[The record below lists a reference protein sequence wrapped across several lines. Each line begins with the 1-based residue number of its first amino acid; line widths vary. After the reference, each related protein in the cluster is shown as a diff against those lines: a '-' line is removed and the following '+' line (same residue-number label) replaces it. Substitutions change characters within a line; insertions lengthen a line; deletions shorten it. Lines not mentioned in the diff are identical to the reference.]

1 MFCGRARWAP
11 PRFLFFR
18 LLLFLYGY
26 LAGAS
31 VEEGG
36 VWTSLTCHTSPPPN
50 PWGAHLSPLRV
61 VCRLAQPPPLLW
73 HAIKENGNHQND
85 FQQTIEGIIQ

>member
-1 MFCGRARWAP
+1 MGLMGLKFENKKKVWTFSSAGASLFCGRARWAP

-31 VEEGG
+31 AEEGG

-50 PWGAHLSPLRV
+50 PFGAHLSPLRV
-61 VCRLAQPPPLLW
+61 VCRLA
-73 HAIKENGNHQND
+73 
-85 FQQTIEGIIQ
+85 